1 MLQICYHVIII
12 IIIQFWETASDMVE
26 YKQELK
32 VIESLDIQMSLSF
45 ILFIAIAIR
54 CLLSGLLFFMTAAAI
69 QCQPRAET
77 LFPV

>member
-12 IIIQFWETASDMVE
+12 IQFWEAASDMVE

-32 VIESLDIQMSLSF
+32 VIESLDIQMSF

-54 CLLSGLLFFMTAAAI
+54 CLLSGLLFLLFFMTAAAI

>member
-12 IIIQFWETASDMVE
+12 IQFWEAASDMVE

-32 VIESLDIQMSLSF
+32 VIESLHIQMSLSF

-54 CLLSGLLFFMTAAAI
+54 CFCCLVCYFS
-69 QCQPRAET
+69 
-77 LFPV
+77 